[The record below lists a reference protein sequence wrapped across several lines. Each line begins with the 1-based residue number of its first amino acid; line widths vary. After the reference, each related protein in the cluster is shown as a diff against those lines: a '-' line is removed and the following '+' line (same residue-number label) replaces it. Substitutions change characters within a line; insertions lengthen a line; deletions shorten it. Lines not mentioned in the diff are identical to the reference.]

1 MVLAL
6 SQLAEAEVYLPAQED
21 VPDTTNYTPGQG
33 LFSLSIKKRDKFETL
48 IHQFLICWLSTPRAN
63 LRINNEYITSFLFS
77 YLLGNRRALQ
87 MYCIAE
93 LCSTK
98 SSYLGRNI
106 DVRQE

>member
-48 IHQFLICWLSTPRAN
+48 IHQFLIC
-63 LRINNEYITSFLFS
+63 
-77 YLLGNRRALQ
+77 
-87 MYCIAE
+87 
-93 LCSTK
+93 
-98 SSYLGRNI
+98 
-106 DVRQE
+106 